1 MYCGSCGKEIKDN
14 AKFCSKCGATQTPKS
29 NISPSFLSEENTAIK
44 RKLPIIAIILVLIVS
59 IVGFCM
65 IRSKNGMK
73 SENDAAG
80 AYLVACYEQ
89 DADTIISLVP
99 DEILKRIMKEYGC
112 SKKQLKQA
120 VEDELPNESK
130 NYHDCGSVKG
140 YEESND
146 VDKYNYSHYIDS
158 RVEDCANLDKIS
170 NMKVCWVNVEDDY
183 YYNNISVYQYGNDK
197 KWYNMEATNFVAYA
211 VWEEY

>member
-1 MYCGSCGKEIKDN
+1 MVEIK
-14 AKFCSKCGATQTPKS
+14 
-29 NISPSFLSEENTAIK
+29 SEDI
-44 RKLPIIAIILVLIVS
+44 
-59 IVGFCM
+59 
-65 IRSKNGMK
+65 NGMFYRNFGAK
-73 SENDAAG
+73 LKYSFSLLISICVCLTITGCGESASSAEKAAG
-80 AYLVACYEQ
+80 TYLVACYEK
-89 DADTIISLVP
+89 DADAIISLVP
-99 DEILKRIMKEYGC
+99 DEILKGIMKEYGC

-130 NYHDCGSVKG
+130 DYHHCGSVKG
-140 YEESND
+140 YEETEDISEQ
-146 VDKYNYSHYIDS
+146 NYSRYIDR
-158 RVEDCANLDKIS
+158 RVEDCADLDKIS

>member
-1 MYCGSCGKEIKDN
+1 MFCKNCGATMMDT
-14 AKFCSKCGATQTPKS
+14 AKFCPKCGKPQTNSSQQVNSLK
-29 NISPSFLSEENTAIK
+29 NG
-44 RKLPIIAIILVLIVS
+44 RKPGSLVIVS
-59 IVGFCM
+59 IVIVVVLIITIVAICN
-65 IRSKNGMK
+65 RSKNGMK
-73 SENDAAG
+73 SANDAAG

-99 DEILKRIMKEYGC
+99 DEILEEIMEQYGC

-120 VEDELPNESK
+120 VEDELPYESK

-146 VDKYNYSHYIDS
+146 VDKYNYSHYIDR
-158 RVEDCANLDKIS
+158 RVEDCANLDKMS